1 MKPVY
6 IINGFLGS
14 GKTEF
19 INFTLDQPYFQS
31 SGKTLLLLCE
41 EGEEEYDPYVLKRSK
56 TIVETIEEEAD
67 FTPEKM
73 VELEKKYHPERIII
87 EYNGMWKF
95 RDLRLPWHWKVE
107 QQITTI
113 DASTFPMYF
122 TNMKSMVSDMIRKS
136 EMIIFNR
143 CDGIEDLNTYM
154 KPVYIINGF
163 LGSGKTEFIN
173 FTLDQP
179 YFQSSGKTLLLLCE
193 EGEEEYDPYVLKR
206 SKTIVET
213 IEEEAD
219 FTPEKMVELEKK
231 YHPERIIIEYNGM
244 WKFRDLRLPWHW
256 KVEQQ
261 ITTIDASTF
270 PMYFTNMKSM
280 VSDMIRKS
288 EMIIFNRC
296 DGIEDLNTYKRN
308 VKALNQTAEII
319 FEDQDGEIDEI
330 MEEDLPY
337 DLKADKIVLDDN
349 TYGIW
354 YLDSLDHVDRYVGK
368 TIEFIGMV
376 MKPEEFP
383 KGYFVPGR
391 MAMTCCAEDMTFL
404 GFACVY
410 DKIDLY
416 QERDW
421 VKVTAVVK
429 KRIFCGL

>member
-1 MKPVY
+1 
-6 IINGFLGS
+6 
-14 GKTEF
+14 
-19 INFTLDQPYFQS
+19 
-31 SGKTLLLLCE
+31 
-41 EGEEEYDPYVLKRSK
+41 
-56 TIVETIEEEAD
+56 
-67 FTPEKM
+67 
-73 VELEKKYHPERIII
+73 
-87 EYNGMWKF
+87 
-95 RDLRLPWHWKVE
+95 
-107 QQITTI
+107 
-113 DASTFPMYF
+113 
-122 TNMKSMVSDMIRKS
+122 MIRRPPRS
-136 EMIIFNR
+136 TQR
-143 CDGIEDLNTYM
+143 RSSAASD
-154 KPVYIINGF
+154 VY
-163 LGSGKTEFIN
+163 KR
-173 FTLDQP
+173 Q
-179 YFQSSGKTLLLLCE
+179 
-193 EGEEEYDPYVLKR
+193 GEEEYDPYVLKR

-391 MAMTCCAEDMTFL
+391 MAMTCCAEAVSYTHL
-404 GFACVY
+404 RAHETRH
-410 DKIDLY
+410 DLVCRLLL
-416 QERDW
+416 E
-421 VKVTAVVK
+421 K
-429 KRIFCGL
+429 KKNENCLLYTSPVAAR

>member
-1 MKPVY
+1 MAEIPVY
-6 IINGFLGS
+6 FFTGFMDS
-14 GKTEF
+14 GKT
-19 INFTLDQPYFQS
+19 TLIQE
-31 SGKTLLLLCE
+31 TLFENGFAEDDDRILIIACE
-41 EGEEEYDPYVLKRSK
+41 DGDVEYDTEKLK
-56 TIVETIEEEAD
+56 TINASVATIDTEAEFNTEHLQEIAD
-67 FTPEKM
+67 QYRPDVVF
-73 VELEKKYHPERIII
+73 V
-87 EYNGMWKF
+87 EYNGTWDVGEVYEME
-95 RDLRLPWHWKVE
+95 LPKNWVIVQSLATVDATTFEMYMANMRSMMME
-107 QQITTI
+107 Q
-113 DASTFPMYF
+113 F
-122 TNMKSMVSDMIRKS
+122 
-136 EMIIFNR
+136 
-143 CDGIEDLNTYM
+143 
-154 KPVYIINGF
+154 
-163 LGSGKTEFIN
+163 
-173 FTLDQP
+173 
-179 YFQSSGKTLLLLCE
+179 FQAE
-193 EGEEEYDPYVLKR
+193 V
-206 SKTIVET
+206 V
-213 IEEEAD
+213 
-219 FTPEKMVELEKK
+219 
-231 YHPERIIIEYNGM
+231 
-244 WKFRDLRLPWHW
+244 
-256 KVEQQ
+256 
-261 ITTIDASTF
+261 
-270 PMYFTNMKSM
+270 
-280 VSDMIRKS
+280 
-288 EMIIFNRC
+288 IFNRC

-429 KRIFCGL
+429 KEYFADYEGEGPVLYAESVTKAKQPKEPVISFT